1 MKKLIL
7 GVLLPLVATMVL
19 VSCGPAKQLEYQ
31 QTSTEQEMVYQE
43 SEKAEVSLADSL
55 LYRYQN
61 LQEEVTELK
70 ATFAELIPE
79 VTAQVTIPMQSLD
92 DLPDGAGYGTTN
104 GRATIEAVR
113 QGDNIVVTGKCDSI
127 ARQCI
132 LYERQASRYRQT
144 VDSLNAVN
152 TSLNAQINQMTI
164 AAASKDKYYQSLWEE
179 SRKPPRFKAGLI
191 VGALAV
197 VLVEALVAFL
207 WKRFGLGTFFKKLF
221 TKK

>member
-7 GVLLPLVATMVL
+7 GGLLPLVATMVL

-164 AAASKDKYYQSLWEE
+164 AAASKDK
-179 SRKPPRFKAGLI
+179 
-191 VGALAV
+191 
-197 VLVEALVAFL
+197 
-207 WKRFGLGTFFKKLF
+207 
-221 TKK
+221 